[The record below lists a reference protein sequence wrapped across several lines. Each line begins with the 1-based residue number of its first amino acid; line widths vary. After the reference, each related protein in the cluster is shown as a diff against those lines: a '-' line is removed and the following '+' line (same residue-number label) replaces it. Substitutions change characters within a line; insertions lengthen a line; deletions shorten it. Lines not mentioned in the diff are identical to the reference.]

1 MIIDIHNII
10 GHHKYKPFVPAE
22 SLVAQMD
29 QAGVD
34 KAVVFCYA
42 ESMDNAYVEASMKRY
57 PERLIGLYTVNPWA
71 ENCEADL
78 EDAIKNR
85 GFWGLRLDPVRHGYA
100 LNEHQIVYP
109 LIEVC
114 RKLRVPVW
122 CYGAADVFSTPI
134 LFAPIAEKFPEV
146 DIILGAMGFTYDASS
161 AAGVAQRFKNVY
173 LDTSGCMT
181 SNVQRALKNAGPR
194 NTVMG
199 TATPEWGYFELEMKK
214 IQQSSDDAETVALM
228 MGGNAARIFH
238 VEER

>member
-10 GHHKYKPFVPAE
+10 GHHKYKPFVSAE
-22 SLVAQMD
+22 SLIAQMD

-42 ESMDNAYVEASMKRY
+42 ESMDNDYIEEACKKY
-57 PERLIGLYTVNPWA
+57 PERFIGLYTVNPWA
-71 ENCEADL
+71 ADCEKDL
-78 EDAIKNR
+78 EDALTNR
-85 GFWGLRLDPVRHGYA
+85 GFKGLRLDPVRHGFA
-100 LNEHQIVYP
+100 LNEHKIIFP
-109 LIEVC
+109 LIEIC
-114 RKLRVPVW
+114 RKYQVPVW

-134 LFAPIAEKFPEV
+134 LFGPIAESFPEV

-161 AAGVAQRFKNVY
+161 AAGVAQRFKNIY

-181 SNVQRALKNAGPR
+181 SNVQRALKNAGPS

-199 TATPEWGYFELEMKK
+199 TATPEWGYFELEMRK
-214 IQQSSDDAETVALM
+214 IRQSSDDAETVAMM

-238 VEER
+238 IEER

>member
-10 GHHKYKPFVPAE
+10 GHHKYKPFVSAE
-22 SLVAQMD
+22 SLIAQMD

-78 EDAIKNR
+78 EDAISNR
-85 GFWGLRLDPVRHGYA
+85 GFRGLRLDPVRHGYA

-109 LIEVC
+109 LIDVC
-114 RKLRVPVW
+114 QKLHVPVW

-134 LFAPIAEKFPEV
+134 LFAPIAEKYPAV

-181 SNVQRALKNAGPR
+181 SNVQRALKTAGPR

-214 IQQSSDDAETVALM
+214 IQQSSADAETVALM

-238 VEER
+238 MEER